1 MNGHQQIPL
10 DGISLAYTFDQ
21 ANAPSQKK
29 VQFFDNNG
37 SRAIY
42 KDGWMACTF
51 GPLIPWNTPLSVPR
65 IAKWDSAKDV
75 WELYRLED
83 DFSQANNLAAAMPE
97 KLEALKKDFLELA
110 AKNQDFPIGAGD
122 WLRIHP
128 QDRVETSYTSWE
140 FNQNTRRMPE
150 FMAPGLG
157 KQNNRVFMDIEIG
170 ENANGVLYALGGSSG
185 GITVYLQDGYLTY
198 LYNMLIIEQY
208 KLTTDEPIAAGKH
221 QIEVDTRI
229 VGLGKSGTVVIKVDG
244 KSVGTLKL
252 KQTVP
257 AAFTASET
265 FDVGVDLGSTV
276 SLSYADLRP
285 FEFQG
290 KINKMNVDLK

>member
-1 MNGHQQIPL
+1 
-10 DGISLAYTFDQ
+10 
-21 ANAPSQKK
+21 
-29 VQFFDNNG
+29 
-37 SRAIY
+37 
-42 KDGWMACTF
+42 
-51 GPLIPWNTPLSVPR
+51 
-65 IAKWDSAKDV
+65 
-75 WELYRLED
+75 
-83 DFSQANNLAAAMPE
+83 
-97 KLEALKKDFLELA
+97 
-110 AKNQDFPIGAGD
+110 
-122 WLRIHP
+122 
-128 QDRVETSYTSWE
+128 
-140 FNQNTRRMPE
+140 MPE

>member
-1 MNGHQQIPL
+1 M
-10 DGISLAYTFDQ
+10 
-21 ANAPSQKK
+21 
-29 VQFFDNNG
+29 
-37 SRAIY
+37 
-42 KDGWMACTF
+42 
-51 GPLIPWNTPLSVPR
+51 
-65 IAKWDSAKDV
+65 
-75 WELYRLED
+75 
-83 DFSQANNLAAAMPE
+83 
-97 KLEALKKDFLELA
+97 ELA
-110 AKNQDFPIGAGD
+110 EQNQDFPIGAGD

-128 QDRVETSYTSWE
+128 QDRVKTPYTSWE

-157 KQNNRVFMDIEIG
+157 RQSNRVLMDIEVG
-170 ENANGVLYALGGSSG
+170 DNANGVLYAIGGASG
-185 GITVYLQDGYLTY
+185 GLTVYLQDGYLNY

-221 QIEVDTRI
+221 QIEVDTKI
-229 VGLGKSGTVVIKVDG
+229 AGLGKAGTVLIKVDG
-244 KSVGTLKL
+244 KSVGMLKL

-276 SLSYADLRP
+276 SLGYADLRP

-290 KINKMNVDLK
+290 KIHKMNVNLK